1 MHQHH
6 FFIFPSSIHMMRRK
20 NELHTWEK
28 GGNHQKLKPIMTAV
42 QCSIFFIPLEKK
54 LVEKKKRSRFFPPIF
69 SPINHHIIL
78 NATLFWQQLKDRIN
92 QKTVCKNTLILW
104 NIELIY
110 YLGRARL
117 SYKMQLLQKITY
129 HTRAIISRG
138 LYIFQA

>member
-20 NELHTWEK
+20 KWTAHLREGREPSKIETNYDSSTMQHIFYPTWK
-28 GGNHQKLKPIMTAV
+28 
-42 QCSIFFIPLEKK
+42 KK

-92 QKTVCKNTLILW
+92 PKTVCINTLILW
-104 NIELIY
+104 DIKLIY
-110 YLGRARL
+110 YLGL
-117 SYKMQLLQKITY
+117 SYKMQLLKKITY

-138 LYIFQA
+138 FYIFQA